1 MELLS
6 SLKSLTQ
13 TNYNY
18 ISRVEARRMLNI
30 SDSTLQ
36 RWTKLGLINKH
47 KVRGR
52 VYYNR
57 KELNELVET
66 NLQVNI
72 V

>member
-6 SLKSLTQ
+6 GLKSLTQ
-13 TNYNY
+13 SKYEFVN
-18 ISRVEARRMLNI
+18 RGEAKRILSI

-36 RWTKLGLINKH
+36 RWTILGLINKH

-57 KELNELVET
+57 KELNELIQS

-72 V
+72 I